1 MDKKKEQYSLND
13 DSRIR
18 ALSPGALVAK
28 RFFRNKLAVVGLS
41 ILLVMFVFSFI
52 GGIITPYEQDQK
64 FYRTN
69 AQEKDYAGILH
80 NEEFRYTIGDPELYK
95 SSVNGQVLKNIMQE
109 NESFRYNDHD
119 YTLTKLSDSIYT
131 VSTQGKVVAI
141 ASKELIDSSTTDK
154 LSFEFMVAAL
164 TAKATE
170 EDTFTLDGKE
180 YTLAEDGVIFEG
192 DTEVAYISEYIVRP
206 IMSDVFFSREFKNDL
221 IEAVESG
228 QESFPYTD
236 ENGEEAE
243 YILKYDPATKAW
255 DVRQEKATK
264 VFDTYSQPS
273 KEHWLGTDGNGMDM
287 LTRLMYGG
295 RISLMIGFI
304 VIAIEGV
311 LGTILGGISGF
322 FGGWVDGLIMRIVD
336 IFYCIPSLPVIII
349 LGAAMDAANLP
360 SLTRMIYLMLILGFL
375 GWPVVAR
382 LVRGQILSLREQEFM
397 TATEAC
403 GISISRRIFRHLIPN
418 VIPQLIVILTMSLGE
433 TIIMEATLSFLG
445 LGVRFPFASWGNIIS
460 AVNDSYV
467 LTNFWFVWVP
477 AGFLLLATVLA
488 FNIVGDGLRDAFD
501 PKMKR

>member
-164 TAKATE
+164 TAYPELGCTGGPYKVWQRWGITQDILCAGNDQVFDFLEGVFTE
-170 EDTFTLDGKE
+170 LMD
-180 YTLAEDGVIFEG
+180 IFP
-192 DTEVAYISEYIVRP
+192 SEYIHIGGDECFGGEGEGRP
-206 IMSDVFFSREFKNDL
+206 
-221 IEAVESG
+221 
-228 QESFPYTD
+228 
-236 ENGEEAE
+236 
-243 YILKYDPATKAW
+243 DPW
-255 DVRQEKATK
+255 DVCPKCAARMKA
-264 VFDTYSQPS
+264 
-273 KEHWLGTDGNGMDM
+273 LGIKKGPDAKHYLQSYFTARMQQFLADH
-287 LTRLMYGG
+287 G
-295 RISLMIGFI
+295 RKLIGWDEI
-304 VIAIEGV
+304 LEG
-311 LGTILGGISGF
+311 
-322 FGGWVDGLIMRIVD
+322 DKD
-336 IFYCIPSLPVIII
+336 
-349 LGAAMDAANLP
+349 
-360 SLTRMIYLMLILGFL
+360 
-375 GWPVVAR
+375 
-382 LVRGQILSLREQEFM
+382 Q
-397 TATEAC
+397 
-403 GISISRRIFRHLIPN
+403 
-418 VIPQLIVILTMSLGE
+418 
-433 TIIMEATLSFLG
+433 
-445 LGVRFPFASWGNIIS
+445 
-460 AVNDSYV
+460 
-467 LTNFWFVWVP
+467 
-477 AGFLLLATVLA
+477 
-488 FNIVGDGLRDAFD
+488 
-501 PKMKR
+501 